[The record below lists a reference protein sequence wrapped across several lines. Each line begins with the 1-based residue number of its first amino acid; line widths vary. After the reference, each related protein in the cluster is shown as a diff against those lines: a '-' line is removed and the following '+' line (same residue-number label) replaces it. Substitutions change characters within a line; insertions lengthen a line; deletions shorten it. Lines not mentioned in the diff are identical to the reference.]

1 MLIDRSI
8 TTLIK
13 DKLAGEPKVIV
24 LYGPRQSGKTVLLNE
39 IARVEKRKQLSL
51 KGEDVRIQEVFSV
64 PRYDTLK
71 SYLGDTEVL
80 IIDEAQKI
88 DNIGSSLKLI
98 FDSSPIHIIVSGSAS
113 FDLANKLA
121 EPMTGRATFFT
132 LYPLSVFE
140 LDKEEIRFGLDKKL
154 PDLLRFGMY
163 PKIHTL
169 GSEVEKQDYLHSV
182 ISTYLYNDLLSF
194 NEIKKPKKILDLLS
208 LLALQIGNEV
218 NIWELS
224 KQLLLDRQTV
234 EKYLDVLEKMFI
246 VINLRGFSRNL
257 RKEITKT
264 SKYYFVDLGLR
275 NALIRN
281 FNPLRLRGDVG
292 GLFENFCVIERMKAL
307 SNQRKHAN
315 FYFWRTYDQKEI
327 DLIEERDGKLN
338 AFEFKFGDGKIPQ
351 ATKKE
356 FLHTYPDS
364 TLTLINTENIE
375 ESLTR

>member
-1 MLIDRSI
+1 MLIDRSL

-13 DKLAGEPKVIV
+13 NKLAGEARVLV

-39 IARVEKRKQLSL
+39 IAGTEKRKKLFL
-51 KGEDVRIQEVFSV
+51 KGEDVRIKEVFSV

-71 SYLGDTEVL
+71 SYIGDTEVL
-80 IIDEAQKI
+80 MIDEAQKI

-132 LYPLSVFE
+132 LYPLSVME
-140 LDKEEIRFGLDKKL
+140 LDREELRFGLDKKL
-154 PDLLRFGMY
+154 PELLRFGMY

-169 GSEVEKQDYLHSV
+169 KSEQERQEYLYDV
-182 ISTYLYNDLLSF
+182 ISTYLYNDLLTF
-194 NEIKKPKKILDLLS
+194 HEIKKPKKILDLLS
-208 LLALQIGNEV
+208 LLALQIGSEV

-234 EKYLDVLEKMFI
+234 EKYLDILEKMFI

-281 FNPLRLRGDVG
+281 FNPLHLRNDVG
-292 GLFENFCVIERMKAL
+292 GLFENFCVIERIKIL
-307 SNQRKHAN
+307 SNQRKPAN

-327 DLIEERDGKLN
+327 DFIEERDGILR
-338 AFEFKFGDGKIPQ
+338 AFEFKFGDGTIPG
-351 ATKKE
+351 ATQKE
-356 FLHTYPDS
+356 FLKTYPQS
-364 TLTLINTENIE
+364 ELRLINKKNIADF
-375 ESLTR
+375 LG

>member
-39 IARVEKRKQLSL
+39 IAGAEKRKKLSL
-51 KGEDVRIQEVFSV
+51 KGEDIRIQEVFSV

-140 LDKEEIRFGLDKKL
+140 LDKEEVRFGLDKKL

>member
-1 MLIDRSI
+1 MLIDRSL

-13 DKLAGEPKVIV
+13 NKLAGEPKVIV

-39 IARVEKRKQLSL
+39 IAGGENRKKLSL
-51 KGEDVRIQEVFSV
+51 KGEDVRVQEIFSV

-71 SYLGDTEVL
+71 SYIGEIEVL
-80 IIDEAQKI
+80 IIDEAQQI

-132 LYPLSVFE
+132 LYPLSLSE
-140 LDKEEIRFGLDKKL
+140 LPHEKTMFGLDKIL
-154 PDLLRFGMY
+154 SELLVFGLY

-169 GSEVEKQDYLHSV
+169 ESVVEKQDYLYDV
-182 ISTYLYNDLLSF
+182 INTYLYKDLLSF

-208 LLALQIGNEV
+208 LLALQIGSEV

-234 EKYLDVLEKMFI
+234 EKYLDVLEKMFV

-281 FNPLRLRGDVG
+281 FNPINVRNDVG
-292 GLFENFCVIERMKAL
+292 SLFENFCILERMKFL
-307 SNQRKHAN
+307 SNQRKPAN
-315 FYFWRTYDQKEI
+315 YYFWRTYDQKEI
-327 DLIEERDGKLN
+327 DFIEERDGKLF
-338 AFEFKFGDGKIPQ
+338 ATEFKFEDGKTPE

-356 FLHTYPDS
+356 FLKTYQHSD
-364 TLTLINTENIE
+364 LTLINRENIE
-375 ESLTR
+375 EFLV

>member
-1 MLIDRSI
+1 MLIDRSL

-13 DKLAGEPKVIV
+13 NKLAGEPKVIV

-39 IARVEKRKQLSL
+39 IAGGENRKKLSL
-51 KGEDVRIQEVFSV
+51 KGEDVRVQEIFSV

-71 SYLGDTEVL
+71 SYIGEIEVL
-80 IIDEAQKI
+80 IIDEAQQI

-98 FDSSPIHIIVSGSAS
+98 FDSTPIHIIVSGSAS

-132 LYPLSVFE
+132 LYPLSLSE
-140 LDKEEIRFGLDKKL
+140 LPHEKTMFGLDKIL
-154 PDLLRFGMY
+154 SELLVFGLY

-169 GSEVEKQDYLHSV
+169 ESVVEKQDYLYDV
-182 ISTYLYNDLLSF
+182 INTYLYKDLLSF

-208 LLALQIGNEV
+208 LLALQIGSEV

-234 EKYLDVLEKMFI
+234 EKYLDVLEKMFV

-281 FNPLRLRGDVG
+281 FNPINVRNDVG
-292 GLFENFCVIERMKAL
+292 SLFENFCILERMKFL
-307 SNQRKHAN
+307 SNQRKPAN
-315 FYFWRTYDQKEI
+315 YYFWRTYDQKEI
-327 DLIEERDGKLN
+327 DFIEERDGKLF
-338 AFEFKFGDGKIPQ
+338 ATEFKFEDGKTPE

-356 FLHTYPDS
+356 FLKTYQHSD
-364 TLTLINTENIE
+364 LTLINRENIE
-375 ESLTR
+375 EFLV